1 MALIFWFS
9 HVNNNCEC
17 CQSLLRFY
25 TRHPERAVKLWFIAV
40 THLWG
45 LCYTRFITIAAVK
58 VHQEAK
64 SSHHHHLTWADV
76 VQPIKSNHYLM
87 SNVTRINILHLSLPS
102 VCRDVQLKRKKK
114 WRASVYLQMDS
125 CEQTELSLHHITAL
139 NNEYGALRTSRLS
152 ALCCLCGTVRV
163 TRPGRRS
170 GSAHT
175 DTLDPSAMN
184 FSPICQSPRNVLHA
198 LNSCGPR
205 VNRKKGSISASGSLS

>member
-1 MALIFWFS
+1 MLIITS
-9 HVNNNCEC
+9 SCEC

-25 TRHPERAVKLWFIAV
+25 NRHPERAVKLWFIAV
-40 THLWG
+40 IHLWG

-64 SSHHHHLTWADV
+64 SHHHLLTWADV
-76 VQPIKSNHYLM
+76 LQLIKSNHYLM
-87 SNVTRINILHLSLPS
+87 STVTRINILHLSLPS
-102 VCRDVQLKRKKK
+102 VFRDIRLKRKKK
-114 WRASVYLQMDS
+114 CRASVFQMDS

-170 GSAHT
+170 GSAQT
-175 DTLDPSAMN
+175 ATLDPSAMN
-184 FSPICQSPRNVLHA
+184 FSPISQSPRNVLHA

-205 VNRKKGSISASGSLS
+205 VNRKKGLISASGSLS

>member
-1 MALIFWFS
+1 MRGICSGCRTGLMDRSYILRVCVCVHIQYISYMSVTALIFWFS

-102 VCRDVQLKRKKK
+102 VCRDVQLKRKKNGG
-114 WRASVYLQMDS
+114 RASCRWILANK
-125 CEQTELSLHHITAL
+125 LNSLFTAL
-139 NNEYGALRTSRLS
+139 
-152 ALCCLCGTVRV
+152 
-163 TRPGRRS
+163 
-170 GSAHT
+170 
-175 DTLDPSAMN
+175 
-184 FSPICQSPRNVLHA
+184 LH
-198 LNSCGPR
+198 
-205 VNRKKGSISASGSLS
+205 

>member
-1 MALIFWFS
+1 MRGICSGCRTGLMDRSYILRVCVCVSIYSIYHTCLSRHSSFDFLMLIITS
-9 HVNNNCEC
+9 SCEC

-102 VCRDVQLKRKKK
+102 VCRDVQLKRKKNGG
-114 WRASVYLQMDS
+114 RASCRWILANK
-125 CEQTELSLHHITAL
+125 LNSLFTAL
-139 NNEYGALRTSRLS
+139 
-152 ALCCLCGTVRV
+152 
-163 TRPGRRS
+163 
-170 GSAHT
+170 
-175 DTLDPSAMN
+175 
-184 FSPICQSPRNVLHA
+184 LH
-198 LNSCGPR
+198 
-205 VNRKKGSISASGSLS
+205 